1 MTKHIFPLLLVTLV
15 VLAGCT
21 SENQEDTNV
30 VPEKKSIVLTK
41 TDCRVSLDFPAQLKG
56 RQDIDIVPQISAML
70 EQILVK
76 EGQHVVKGQKMFI
89 LAQTE
94 YIAALANANAGV
106 EVAKAQV
113 RTEELEVEAEKILL
127 DKNIISEHQ
136 YNVTCNEL
144 AQAKAQLAEAEA
156 NVVRAKNNLS
166 YTVICA
172 PCNGVV
178 GDINYRQGALVG
190 PTVSKPLTIV
200 SDNSVIYAYSSINE
214 KDYLYHMQ
222 YAGGK
227 EKFIEKLPVKCQL
240 ILSNGEFYEQEGK
253 IETVSGVVDRQTG
266 AVNMRTA
273 FPNAKGILASGGSAT
288 LELSVMENGIVIPR
302 NATYEIQDK
311 TYAYKITKQN
321 NSYVA
326 LSTAVEVYRIN
337 DKEYLVEKGLSVG
350 DTIAVEGVRK
360 MTNNMEVKPV
370 ISALVASND
379 SVKAVS
385 DSVKVLD

>member
-1 MTKHIFPLLLVTLV
+1 
-15 VLAGCT
+15 
-21 SENQEDTNV
+21 
-30 VPEKKSIVLTK
+30 
-41 TDCRVSLDFPAQLKG
+41 
-56 RQDIDIVPQISAML
+56 
-70 EQILVK
+70 
-76 EGQHVVKGQKMFI
+76 KGQKMFI

-156 NVVRAKNNLS
+156 NVVSAKNNLS

-222 YAGGK
+222 HAGGK

-302 NATYEIQDK
+302 SATYEIQDK